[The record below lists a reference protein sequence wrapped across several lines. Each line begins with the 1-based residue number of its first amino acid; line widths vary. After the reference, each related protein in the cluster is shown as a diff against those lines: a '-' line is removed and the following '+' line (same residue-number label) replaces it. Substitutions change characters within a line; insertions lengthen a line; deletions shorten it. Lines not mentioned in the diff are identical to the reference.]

1 MVLIVAVLAGVL
13 LGMVRAKFHKMPYQ
27 AVQIQHIW
35 LVLTAYIPQFF
46 IFFLPATRSTI
57 PDQWV
62 AALFVFSQ
70 VLLLAFIWINRRI
83 PGGWLMGIG
92 LLLNFLAIILN
103 GGMMPLTPQNAQHL
117 LPAGSTVTLTLGE
130 RVGVSKDIL
139 LEKSATRLWFLG
151 DVFLLPEW
159 FNFPMAFSP
168 GDVLLSLGAFWLFW
182 ELGNPKYL
190 LKEVPV

>member
-13 LGMVRAKFHKMPYQ
+13 LGIVRAKFHKMPYQ

>member
-13 LGMVRAKFHKMPYQ
+13 LGIVRAKIHKMPYQ

-35 LVLTAYIPQFF
+35 LVLAAYIPQFF
-46 IFFLPATRSTI
+46 IFFLPATRSAI
-57 PDQWV
+57 SDQWV
-62 AALFVFSQ
+62 AVLFVLSQ
-70 VLLLAFIWINRRI
+70 VLLLVFIWINRRI

-130 RVGVSKDIL
+130 RVGISKDIL

-159 FNFPMAFSP
+159 FNFPMAFSL

>member
-13 LGMVRAKFHKMPYQ
+13 LGMVRAKFYKMPYQ

>member
-1 MVLIVAVLAGVL
+1 MVLIVAVLAGAL
-13 LGMVRAKFHKMPYQ
+13 LGIVRAKINKMPYQ

-35 LVLTAYIPQFF
+35 LVLAAYIPQFF
-46 IFFLPATRSTI
+46 IFFLPATRSAI

-62 AALFVFSQ
+62 AVLFVLSQ
-70 VLLLAFIWINRRI
+70 VLLLVFIWINRRI

-92 LLLNFLAIILN
+92 LLLNFLVIVLN
-103 GGMMPLTPQNAQHL
+103 GGMMPLTPENAQHL
-117 LPAGSTVTLTLGE
+117 LPAGSTMTLTLGE
-130 RVGVSKDIL
+130 RVGISKDIL

-151 DVFLLPEW
+151 DIFLLPEW

>member
-13 LGMVRAKFHKMPYQ
+13 LGIVRAKIHKMPYQ
-27 AVQIQHIW
+27 VVQIQHIW
-35 LVLTAYIPQFF
+35 LVLAAYIPQFF
-46 IFFLPATRSTI
+46 IFFLPATRSAI

-62 AALFVFSQ
+62 AVLFVLSQ
-70 VLLLAFIWINRRI
+70 VLLLVFIWINRRI

-130 RVGVSKDIL
+130 RVGISKDIL

-159 FNFPMAFSP
+159 FNFPMAFSL

-190 LKEVPV
+190 LKEVPI

>member
-1 MVLIVAVLAGVL
+1 
-13 LGMVRAKFHKMPYQ
+13 MPYQ

-35 LVLTAYIPQFF
+35 LVLAAYIPQFF

-70 VLLLAFIWINRRI
+70 VLLLAFIWINRGI

-190 LKEVPV
+190 MKEVPV

>member
-13 LGMVRAKFHKMPYQ
+13 LGIVRSIFLKMPYQ

-35 LVLTAYIPQFF
+35 LVLAAYIPQFF

-70 VLLLAFIWINRRI
+70 VLLLAFIWINRGI

-190 LKEVPV
+190 MKEVPV